1 MFASL
6 KTVALTRNVLLP
18 VGTDYTPPNKWVTD
32 IHRDWNARYTWPRFV
47 CALPREFFAAVRA
60 ELDARGVEAS
70 PQTRDMNPIYTG
82 KDVSYIDTKQAN
94 RAAEDAVLDAERFAV
109 FAGLLGGATYPQ
121 AALAKAWVQL
131 AYGAHHDAITGSESD
146 QVYLDLLTGWR
157 DAWELGSTARD
168 NALQLLSSAVDG
180 SVVVWNALAHKRT
193 DVVTARLSRPLGPG
207 PRVFDSAGA
216 ELAAHVEHGGRSV
229 SWLAR
234 NVPSLGWRSYRLVAG
249 DGSSAWEPLDGN
261 DIANEHYR
269 LRVDAARGGGVSSL
283 IEVAFGRELIAD
295 GGIGNELAVYDEY
308 PTHPAAGEGPWHLLP
323 KGPVVASSAEPASV
337 QAYRGPLGER
347 LVIRGRIGD
356 VLRYTQIVTLWQGV
370 ARVDCRTT
378 VDEFTGADRLLRLR
392 WPCPVP
398 GALPVSEVGDAV
410 IGRGFGLMHDRGASS
425 GRRLRAVPVDA
436 GQPGV
441 WLVRAVLGGA
451 RSRRRRGAGR
461 VGRRGGVADG
471 IGVGSDGA

>member
-6 KTVALTRNVLLP
+6 KKVALTRNVLLP

-157 DAWELGSTARD
+157 DAWELGSDGPRQRAAAAVQRGRRLGRGVECVGAQAHRCGD
-168 NALQLLSSAVDG
+168 SA
-180 SVVVWNALAHKRT
+180 ALASARSGAAGVRLRRRRAGSARRT
-193 DVVTARLSRPLGPG
+193 RREVGQLAGPRRAVARLAVLPARCRRRIVGLGT
-207 PRVFDSAGA
+207 V
-216 ELAAHVEHGGRSV
+216 GRQGF
-229 SWLAR
+229 
-234 NVPSLGWRSYRLVAG
+234 P
-249 DGSSAWEPLDGN
+249 

-269 LRVDAARGGGVSSL
+269 LRVDPARGGGVSSL
-283 IEVAFGRELIAD
+283 IEVASGRELIAD
-295 GGIGNELAVYDEY
+295 GGVGNELAVYDEY
-308 PTHPAAGEGPWHLLP
+308 PAHPEAGEGPWHLLP

-347 LVIRGRIGD
+347 LVDPRPHR
-356 VLRYTQIVTLWQGV
+356 
-370 ARVDCRTT
+370 
-378 VDEFTGADRLLRLR
+378 
-392 WPCPVP
+392 
-398 GALPVSEVGDAV
+398 
-410 IGRGFGLMHDRGASS
+410 
-425 GRRLRAVPVDA
+425 
-436 GQPGV
+436 
-441 WLVRAVLGGA
+441 
-451 RSRRRRGAGR
+451 
-461 VGRRGGVADG
+461 
-471 IGVGSDGA
+471 